1 MLNKKK
7 KGFTTTP
14 IKKCLDFWHPSKG
27 AQSHPIA

>member
-14 IKKCLDFWHPSKG
+14 IKKCLDFLYPSKG
-27 AQSHPIA
+27 VQSHPIA